1 MKQTARRYGKIAINI
16 CIALIGALLVFLV
29 LPKVLAFFMPFV
41 IGWII
46 AWIASP
52 LVKFLEEK
60 LKIKRK
66 AVTAFVIICAIA
78 LVIAAGYGIG
88 TILIRQLIGFIQ
100 SLPELWLAF
109 EDDWNSIVSNL
120 EAIFK
125 HLPENININWDSIGK
140 SLEGYVSNLMSEVG
154 TPTMVAVGAFAK
166 NIPSVVISII
176 MCVLSAYFF
185 ISEKDYISQFWRKHT
200 PLSFQ
205 NKWDMVF
212 GSLKT
217 AVGGY
222 FKAQFKIEVWI
233 YLILLMGLAI
243 LDVNYAVL
251 IAFGMAIL
259 DLLPFFGTAIVLVP
273 WALIKLLSADY
284 KMFIGLLIIW
294 GVSQLVRQ
302 LIQPKIVGDSIGVP
316 PIPTLFLLFIGYKVA
331 GAFGMIVAVPIG
343 IIFVRMNE
351 EGVFDTTK
359 NSIRLF
365 AKSIN
370 EFRKLDEEDM
380 RYIEEDKADKEDR
393 KEQ

>member
-1 MKQTARRYGKIAINI
+1 MSV
-16 CIALIGALLVFLV
+16 ALIVALLLFLV
-29 LPKVLAFFMPFV
+29 LPKVLVFFMPFV

-52 LVKFLEEK
+52 PVKFLEEK

-88 TILIRQLIGFIQ
+88 TILIRQLVGFIQ
-100 SLPELWLAF
+100 SLPELWLDF
-109 EDDWNSIVSNL
+109 EDDWNNIVSNL
-120 EAIFK
+120 EAVFK
-125 HLPENININWDSIGK
+125 HLPENINVNWDSIGK
-140 SLEGYVSNLMSEVG
+140 SLEGYVSGLMSEVG
-154 TPTMVAVGAFAK
+154 TPTMEAVGAFAK
-166 NIPSVVISII
+166 NIPAVIIGII

-185 ISEKDYISQFWRKHT
+185 IAEKDYVSNFFRKHT
-200 PLSFQ
+200 PISFQ
-205 NKWDMVF
+205 KRWNMVF

-233 YLILLMGLAI
+233 YLILLIGLAL

-273 WALIKLLSADY
+273 WAIIKFLSADY
-284 KMFIGLLIIW
+284 KMCIGLLVIW

-302 LIQPKIVGDSIGVP
+302 IIQPKIVGDSIGVP
-316 PIPTLFLLFIGYKVA
+316 PIPTLILLFIGYKVA

-343 IIFVRMNE
+343 IIIVRMNE

-359 NSIRLF
+359 NSLRLLV
-365 AKSIN
+365 KSLN

-380 RYIEEDKADKEDR
+380 QYIEGEKQEETQEA
-393 KEQ
+393 EQEAEVEQKTAK